1 MGEPIKILEI
11 ARIECRGL
19 RSADFWG
26 KNDVYVVAKVNG
38 HTKKAKSECVGGVRH
53 GVPGGERERIVGRGG
68 RRAWTK

>member
-38 HTKKAKSECVGGVRH
+38 HTKKAK
-53 GVPGGERERIVGRGG
+53 
-68 RRAWTK
+68 